1 MIGIITDYYVQHF
14 PYFLKSYYR
23 WFVPFK
29 KLIFDD
35 FPFSGLLTRVNSIQF
50 WSTLFCFWW
59 LWQLFVLTSAASSSV
74 ELIHFILVLVWKD
87 QQLYE
92 IQNYREPI
100 PGKFYLIPALKYVM
114 PLQSEVFWILSAS
127 LVVFVL
133 IGPTRIRGT
142 GSCFFFSNGKKAS
155 WKKISSK
162 YHLQTIF
169 KLFKLSSNTIRYS
182 NVAVE
187 TQPLRVRLVQVP
199 LDGP

>member
-1 MIGIITDYYVQHF
+1 MIGIITYYYVQHF

-100 PGKFYLIPALKYVM
+100 PGKFYLIPASKYVM

-142 GSCFFFSNGKKAS
+142 GSCFFFFLTEKKHPE
-155 WKKISSK
+155 KN
-162 YHLQTIF
+162 IF
-169 KLFKLSSNTIRYS
+169 QIPSSNYLQII
-182 NVAVE
+182 
-187 TQPLRVRLVQVP
+187 
-199 LDGP
+199 

>member
-1 MIGIITDYYVQHF
+1 M
-14 PYFLKSYYR
+14 
-23 WFVPFK
+23 
-29 KLIFDD
+29 
-35 FPFSGLLTRVNSIQF
+35 
-50 WSTLFCFWW
+50 
-59 LWQLFVLTSAASSSV
+59 LTSAASSSV

-142 GSCFFFSNGKKAS
+142 GSCFFF
-155 WKKISSK
+155 
-162 YHLQTIF
+162 F
-169 KLFKLSSNTIRYS
+169 F
-182 NVAVE
+182 
-187 TQPLRVRLVQVP
+187 
-199 LDGP
+199 